1 MSDVRESVVPVVMPG
16 LVRAAQLLLFALG
29 FIGLVMVLALSGSLS
44 SYGLG
49 ALVGAWLPAWIC
61 ALLALTYGGG
71 ARGGVRITTI
81 VLMVFTVVPSAR
93 RLLGAGEAT
102 EFLDAAL
109 RVALGAPVVV
119 LLFLRESTAWFD
131 RER

>member
-1 MSDVRESVVPVVMPG
+1 MSSPHQTRHP
-16 LVRAAQLLLFALG
+16 RQ
-29 FIGLVMVLALSGSLS
+29 
-44 SYGLG
+44 
-49 ALVGAWLPAWIC
+49 
-61 ALLALTYGGG
+61 
-71 ARGGVRITTI
+71 
-81 VLMVFTVVPSAR
+81 
-93 RLLGAGEAT
+93 LLGAGEAV